1 MRNKDK
7 LWGLYQDHTFELSVE
22 FSFRVDECT
31 HMEINCSKMV
41 YEEIK
46 EKIEIKKGEE
56 DKNEN

>member
-7 LWGLYQDHTFELSVE
+7 LWNLYQDRTFELSVK
-22 FSFRVDECT
+22 FPFRVDECT
-31 HMEINCSKMV
+31 SMEINCSKMV